1 MKYTLVFLLALGM
14 MSIGCSNNNKA
25 ATPDNNSSAQPASN
39 PNASPA
45 STTSANANPDQD
57 FVNKAAQGNRAEIQL
72 GQLVAGKTKDPSV
85 KQFAQMMVKDHTAAL
100 NNLQKVAQTKNMTLP
115 DDVPD
120 DAKQLQSKLEGEQG
134 KQLNKEYMASMVQ
147 DHQQD
152 VQEFQDATQSLKD
165 PEIKQWVT
173 TTLPTLQKHLSKAK
187 QIDAKVNPGGAGSTG
202 GSE

>member
-14 MSIGCSNNNKA
+14 ISIGCTSNDKA
-25 ATPDNNSSAQPASN
+25 ATRDNSSAQPASN
-39 PNASPA
+39 PNS

-72 GQLVAGKTKDPSV
+72 GQLIAGKTKDPSV

-100 NNLQKVAQTKNMTLP
+100 NKLQQVAQSKSMTLP

-120 DAKQLQSKLEGEQG
+120 DAKQLQSKLSGEEG
-134 KQLNKEYMASMVQ
+134 KQLNQDYMAGMVQ

-152 VQEFQDATQSLKD
+152 VQEFKDAAQSVKD

-173 TTLPTLQKHLSKAK
+173 STLPTLEKHLSKAK
-187 QIDAKVNPGGAGSTG
+187 QIDAKVNPGSANSNSPG
-202 GSE
+202 GGR